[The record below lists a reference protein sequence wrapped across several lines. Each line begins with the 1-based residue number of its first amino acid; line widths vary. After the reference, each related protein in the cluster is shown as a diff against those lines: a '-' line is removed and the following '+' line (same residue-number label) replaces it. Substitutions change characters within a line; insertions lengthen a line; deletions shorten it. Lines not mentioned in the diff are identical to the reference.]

1 MAPVPPFDDPGII
14 AGQGTIGL
22 EILEDLPEVET
33 VRRILH
39 PGIVGQSI
47 VAVEV
52 GDFAGVI
59 ASSLEGVDPVASL
72 VGLTF
77 NDTSRRGKYLF
88 LHLDDGLY
96 LIVHLRMTG
105 RLLLVPH
112 HEPPVRFEHIALRL
126 ANGLDVRFGD
136 QRKFG
141 RLILAR
147 QDDVDRL
154 DRRLGPEPFASSL
167 TASRLLDT
175 LRRRP
180 GKIKNA
186 LLDQGVIAGLGNIY
200 VDEAL
205 YRARI
210 HPERPSNSLTTDE
223 LKRVLQAVRL
233 VLNQS
238 LQRQGTT
245 FSTFENP
252 YGEAG
257 TNAEFL
263 RAYGRARD
271 GGHCFRCGTPMERIV
286 VGGRG
291 TTFCPR
297 CQVNPPRS
305 GLDQVADGASNS
317 TRLPNGSD
325 E

>member
-1 MAPVPPFDDPGII
+1 MP
-14 AGQGTIGL
+14 
-22 EILEDLPEVET
+22 ELPEVET

-39 PGIVGQSI
+39 PGIVGQTI
-47 VAVEV
+47 VEVAV
-52 GDFAGVI
+52 GSFAGVI
-59 ASSLEGVDPVASL
+59 AASIDGVDPVASL

-77 NDTSRRGKYLF
+77 TDTSRRGKYLF
-88 LHLDDGLY
+88 LHLDDGWR

-105 RLLLVPH
+105 RLLLVPSAD
-112 HEPPVRFEHIALRL
+112 PPVRFEHIALRL
-126 ANGLDVRFGD
+126 GNGLDVRFGD

-141 RLILAR
+141 RLIVAR
-147 QDDVDRL
+147 QEDVAQL
-154 DRRLGPEPFASSL
+154 DRRLGPEPFASAL
-167 TASRLLDT
+167 TAATLTDT

-186 LLDQGVIAGLGNIY
+186 LLDQRVIAGLGNIY

-210 HPERPSNSLTTDE
+210 HPERPSNSLTTGE
-223 LKRVLQAVRL
+223 LKRVLRAVRL

-238 LQRQGTT
+238 LDRQGTT
-245 FSTFENP
+245 FSSFENP

-257 TNAEFL
+257 TNAQFL
-263 RAYGRARD
+263 RAYGRAR
-271 GGHCFRCGTPMERIV
+271 GGCFRCGTPMERIV

-297 CQVNPPRS
+297 CQVNQPTNDN
-305 GLDQVADGASNS
+305 DQASLGGNS
-317 TRLPNGSD
+317 AIRLPNGSD

>member
-1 MAPVPPFDDPGII
+1 MP
-14 AGQGTIGL
+14 
-22 EILEDLPEVET
+22 ELPEVET

-39 PGIVGQSI
+39 PGIVGQAI
-47 VAVEV
+47 TGVTL
-52 GDFAGVI
+52 GKFPDVI
-59 ASSLEGVDPVASL
+59 ASTMEGVDPASSL
-72 VGLTF
+72 IGRTF
-77 NDTSRRGKYLF
+77 LDTSRRGKYLI

-105 RLLLVPH
+105 RLLLVPTID
-112 HEPPVRFEHIALRL
+112 PPVRFEHL
-126 ANGLDVRFGD
+126 AIHLGNGLDIRFGD

-141 RLILAR
+141 RLVLSTY
-147 QDDVDRL
+147 DDVAHL
-154 DRRLGPEPFASSL
+154 DGRLGPEPFASSL
-167 TASRLLDT
+167 TSAGLVEA

-210 HPERPSNSLTTDE
+210 HPERPSNSLTVDE
-223 LKRVLQAVRL
+223 LKRVLRAVRL

-238 LQRQGTT
+238 LERQGTT
-245 FSTFENP
+245 FSSFENP

-257 TNAEFL
+257 TNADFL
-263 RAYGRARD
+263 RVYGRARD
-271 GGHCFRCGTPMERIV
+271 GGSCLRCGMPLERIV

-297 CQVNPPRS
+297 CQVNQEPS
-305 GLDQVADGASNS
+305 SIEAEDFTGDSNS
-317 TRLPNGSD
+317 TRLPNGSCV
-325 E
+325 

>member
-1 MAPVPPFDDPGII
+1 MP
-14 AGQGTIGL
+14 
-22 EILEDLPEVET
+22 ELPEVET
-33 VRRILH
+33 VRRILQ

-47 VAVEV
+47 TGVTV
-52 GDFAGVI
+52 GNFPGVI
-59 ASSLEGVDPVASL
+59 ASTMESVDPVASL
-72 VGLTF
+72 IGRTF
-77 NDTSRRGKYLF
+77 LDTSRRGKYLI

-96 LIVHLRMTG
+96 LVVHLRMTG
-105 RLLLVPH
+105 RLLLVPTTD
-112 HEPPVRFEHIALRL
+112 PPVRFEHIALHL
-126 ANGLDVRFGD
+126 LNDMDIRFGD

-141 RLILAR
+141 RLVLST
-147 QDDVDRL
+147 QDDVNHL
-154 DRRLGPEPFASSL
+154 DQRLGPEPFASWL
-167 TASRLLDT
+167 TASSLEKVLS
-175 LRRRP
+175 RRP

-210 HPERPSNSLTTDE
+210 HPERRSNSLTFDE
-223 LKRVLQAVRL
+223 LKRVLRAVRL

-238 LQRQGTT
+238 LERQGTT
-245 FSTFENP
+245 FSSFENP
-252 YGEAG
+252 YGEPG

-263 RAYGRARD
+263 KAYGRARE
-271 GGHCFRCGTPMERIV
+271 GGRCLRCGTPLERIV

-297 CQVNPPRS
+297 CQVNQLPSPAMTQEPEGDS
-305 GLDQVADGASNS
+305 SS

-325 E
+325 V